1 MHNYIYFGVQCALLQ
16 CTHICYYGLCLRFDH
31 IAAGSGNTAVAAA
44 VAAAVVAAV
53 VVVVAAAVVA
63 AVAAAAVDAVVAAG
77 VATAGAVAATAPVS

>member
-44 VAAAVVAAV
+44 VVAAV
-53 VVVVAAAVVA
+53 VVAAAVA